1 MEITVCA
8 SITGGNKKRKKQYD
22 KIRFIRS
29 LSPDRQAGVEKT
41 FL

>member
-1 MEITVCA
+1 MEITVCE
-8 SITGGNKKRKKQYD
+8 SITGGNKKRKRQYN

-29 LSPDRQAGVEKT
+29 LSPIRQAGVEKT